1 MKWSGLFPRLQEH
14 YYDKLG
20 VIRSM
25 YHDGISG
32 LIVQITILIIL
43 NLNKLI

>member
-1 MKWSGLFPRLQEH
+1 MEWIISRLQEH